1 MGSWGP
7 QLYQDDFAQDIRDVY
22 IDQLKRGK
30 KSNEITKELFEQYEE
45 ALLDSDDAPIFWY
58 ALADTQWEFGRLEE
72 SVKLKALY
80 YIREGDTLDRWKD
93 EGSNVLQ
100 RRKQVLSEL
109 ERKLLTPQPEEKKIK
124 QYKLYVC
131 DWDIGD
137 VYAYQLNSECAKQNG
152 LEGRYFLFHKI
163 GETIYWP
170 GHIIPIVRVK
180 ITNNHEL
187 PKCLSDFNDL
197 EYVQTSIMK
206 NDGTYIV
213 RGESFVHGKTVNEYI
228 ADEFGFLPIYRLA
241 LMNTSKRIIPKKLIY
256 VGKYTQV
263 TPPDLEFVPED
274 ISLPG
279 FLWKFFENIVIERYC
294 GYNLHGFSIYSKE

>member
-7 QLYQDDFAQDIRDVY
+7 QLYQDDFAQDLRDVY
-22 IDQLKRGK
+22 KDQLKRGK

-131 DWDIGD
+131 EKVVSSVG
-137 VYAYQLNSECAKQNG
+137 
-152 LEGRYFLFHKI
+152 
-163 GETIYWP
+163 
-170 GHIIPIVRVK
+170 
-180 ITNNHEL
+180 
-187 PKCLSDFNDL
+187 
-197 EYVQTSIMK
+197 K
-206 NDGTYIV
+206 N
-213 RGESFVHGKTVNEYI
+213 
-228 ADEFGFLPIYRLA
+228 
-241 LMNTSKRIIPKKLIY
+241 KKLEQDVEVTKY
-256 VGKYTQV
+256 MVG
-263 TPPDLEFVPED
+263 D
-274 ISLPG
+274 
-279 FLWKFFENIVIERYC
+279 EN
-294 GYNLHGFSIYSKE
+294 